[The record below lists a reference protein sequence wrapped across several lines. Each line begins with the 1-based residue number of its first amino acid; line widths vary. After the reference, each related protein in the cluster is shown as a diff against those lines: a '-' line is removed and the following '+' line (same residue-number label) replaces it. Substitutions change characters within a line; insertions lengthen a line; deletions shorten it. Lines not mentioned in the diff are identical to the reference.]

1 MLRIFAAPHLYVRPR
16 PLMSD
21 TQEKK
26 SSGAWAHL
34 ISEIVAFIPK
44 DLRELIGFMAGIY
57 LFVSLPLLIFGGVR
71 IVQKNIDKP
80 DEPSVQCWQLQ
91 NIDERFFK
99 LNTCTGEAIEI
110 PQIKSNS
117 APSAAPTK

>member
-1 MLRIFAAPHLYVRPR
+1 
-16 PLMSD
+16 MSD
-21 TQEKK
+21 TPEKE

-71 IVQKNIDKP
+71 LVQKNIDKP
-80 DEPSVQCWQLQ
+80 DEQSAQCWQLQ
-91 NIDERFFK
+91 KIEERLFK
-99 LNTCTGEAIEI
+99 LNTCTGETIEV

-117 APSAAPTK
+117 APITIPTK